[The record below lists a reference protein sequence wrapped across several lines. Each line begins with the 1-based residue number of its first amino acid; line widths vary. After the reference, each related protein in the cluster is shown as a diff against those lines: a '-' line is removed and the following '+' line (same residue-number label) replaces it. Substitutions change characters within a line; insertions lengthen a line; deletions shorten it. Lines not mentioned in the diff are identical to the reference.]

1 MSIDIHHQQQAMDRL
16 DLAMSAYNA
25 KQYDRA
31 LSHIRRAVELD
42 PQNVNVRVLQ
52 ARIYLKQNKPNLAM
66 SALNV
71 QEKLAPGM
79 TNTPE
84 VAMLRA
90 EALSASGF
98 DRIARSQLR
107 QIAEQLPDDV
117 RPYRMLSGLHIKL
130 NEFNDAIGAL
140 RDVVRLSP
148 SDRASGRLLSE
159 LLQKNDPQQSLDMLL
174 SGRADTQEPG
184 VLLRAARQCREL
196 DRLRDADE
204 LYVSLMS
211 LRPDDS
217 GVLLEAGVLADEM
230 GEDKLAIDRLERA
243 ISLSENNR
251 GEAYAALARVHC
263 HAGRFEQASWYS
275 WKAARLMKHDTTPWA
290 GLAVYAK
297 ACGRVRLAD
306 RALAVLNRYTGS
318 RQRQKHLAECWQHA
332 AAPLAVAQ
340 GLEES
345 AVDYPGQSTLTTL
358 LKQASHTLDGVTR
371 DFPQRA
377 DAHYHMAVC
386 QHLLNDPTLA
396 TTYND
401 QALAINPTYDA
412 ALRLS
417 EQIDERLITENWN

>member
-1 MSIDIHHQQQAMDRL
+1 MTVDIRHQQRAMDRL
-16 DLAMSAYNA
+16 DLAKSAYDS

-42 PQNVNVRVLQ
+42 PQNVNARVLQ
-52 ARIYLKQNKPNLAM
+52 ARIYLKQNRPNLAM
-66 SALNV
+66 SALKV
-71 QEKLAPGM
+71 QEKIAPDM
-79 TNTPE
+79 TNAPE

-90 EALSASGF
+90 EALSAGGF

-107 QIAEQLPDDV
+107 QLAEQLPDDV

-130 NEFNDAIGAL
+130 NEFNEAIGAL

-159 LLQKNDPQQSLDMLL
+159 LLQKKDPQQSLDLLL
-174 SGRADTQEPG
+174 SGHGDTQEPG
-184 VLLRAARQCREL
+184 VMLRAARQCREL

-204 LYVSLMS
+204 LYVSLLK
-211 LRPDDS
+211 LRPDDAV
-217 GVLLEAGVLADEM
+217 VLLEAGELADEM

-243 ISLSENNR
+243 MSWSRENH
-251 GEAYAALARVHC
+251 GEVFSALARVHC
-263 HAGRFEQASWYS
+263 HAGRFERAALCS
-275 WKAARLMKHDTTPWA
+275 WKAARLMTHDATPWA

-297 ACGRVRLAD
+297 ACGRERLAE

-318 RQRQKHLAECWQHA
+318 RQRQKQLAECWQHA
-332 AAPLAVAQ
+332 AAALAIAQ
-340 GLEES
+340 GLEEVP
-345 AVDYPGQSTLTTL
+345 ADHPGQSTLTTL
-358 LKQASHTLDGVTR
+358 LKQATHTLDGVTR

-396 TTYND
+396 NIHND
-401 QALAINPTYDA
+401 QALAINPTYA
-412 ALRLS
+412 AAMRLA
-417 EQIDERLITENWN
+417 EQIEERIQNG